1 MFIATLIDENNG
13 SLFLP
18 AISLENLVASD
29 VFVGVVEVESD
40 MACGVLAAESLH
52 DDQGGLVLAIRE
64 IFVDEAYRRKGAGRC
79 LVRFL
84 QDAAAAWGVGALI
97 CTFLES
103 NKKLSRFLKKTGF
116 YEEKQKDTLYEC
128 ALSDLSQTTGS
139 NGLTHKPLSKIKGSE
154 WDALVKVAEKRDYAV
169 NVRTSYD
176 PKISTTVFDKDERP
190 QGALLIS
197 DGEDGLFVEA
207 MLPFTENNN
216 SQLSELLYGACESAM
231 KTRPPETKVSVAV
244 HGDLAQELYILDVAK
259 INAKKTDNIVT
270 YTCETTVG

>member
-1 MFIATLIDENNG
+1 MFFATLIDEANG

-40 MACGVLAAESLH
+40 TACGVLAAESLH
-52 DDQGGLVLAIRE
+52 DEQGGLVLAIRE
-64 IFVDEAYRRKGAGRC
+64 IFVDEAYQRKGAGRC
-79 LVRFL
+79 LIRFL
-84 QDAAAAWGVGALI
+84 QDVAPTWGVGALI

-103 NKKLSRFLKKTGF
+103 NKKVSRFLKKTGF

-128 ALSDLSQTTGS
+128 ALSDLSRTTGGK
-139 NGLTHKPLSKIKGSE
+139 GLTYKPLSKIKGTD

-169 NVRTSYD
+169 SVRSSYD
-176 PKISTTVFDKDERP
+176 PKISTAVFDKEEKP

-197 DGEDGLFVEA
+197 EGEDGLFVEA
-207 MLPFTENNN
+207 MLPFVENNG
-216 SQLSELLYGACESAM
+216 SQLSTLLQGACESAM
-231 KTRPPETKVSVAV
+231 QARPPETKVSVAV
-244 HGDLAQELYILDVAK
+244 HDDLAQELYILDVAK